1 MGNHKKKQEGV
12 FIALFALSTLVVIG
26 LAIGFMSNTVNN
38 LLAGQGQV
46 MAGKQSYW
54 LAYSGMEITSTNR
67 FAGITAGT
75 NTYTLEGGTI
85 TTIGA
90 NVGAGKFNGSDITD
104 EITSTGTIADGSRQL
119 KWTLGNPSP
128 AEYALFLKNSNSNKN
143 TDWVEIDGIQSE
155 MEMNGVCDQSKAEHT
170 TYTLCNA
177 GAADHEP
184 PGAGH
189 FNITYTVGSEA
200 ADYTVS
206 FWVRSDFTT
215 MQATSGAGNSAT
227 RCWLFGVT
235 EADGVDKTQGI
246 QIGIRTENGSAD
258 EGYLEFRYDNEKN
271 VNAHFSE
278 NGSATQMT
286 SNNWYHVAYYRT
298 VSDYYG
304 YAYLNGVY
312 QGKYVDPS
320 SFEADD
326 IWRLGTDMDNPGP
339 TQSEN
344 FGGLLDEVAV
354 WKTALSKAQIQSLYI
369 QGKSFDIAVNMGT
382 NLVAY
387 WNFDNNSNDQSSPAY
402 HSTITGAAYTGF

>member
-1 MGNHKKKQEGV
+1 MDNHKKIQEGV
-12 FIALFALSTLVVIG
+12 FIALFALSTLVVLG
-26 LAIGFMSNTVNN
+26 LAIGFMSNTVND

-67 FAGITAGT
+67 FAGIPAGT

-104 EITSTGTIADGSRQL
+104 EITSTGAIADGSRQL

-155 MEMNGVCDQSKAEHT
+155 MEMNGVCDQSVGGHT
-170 TYTLCNA
+170 TKTVCDD
-177 GAADHEP
+177 GATDHDDNLT
-184 PGAGH
+184 GH
-189 FNITYTVGSEA
+189 FNITYVVGSEA

-206 FWVRSDFTT
+206 FWVRPDFTT

-246 QIGIRTENGSAD
+246 QIGIRTENGSAN
-258 EGYLEFRYDNEKN
+258 EGYLEFLYDSQKN
-271 VNAHFSE
+271 VNADFLE

-312 QGKYVDPS
+312 QGKYADPS

-354 WKTALSKAQIQSLYI
+354 WKTALSEAQIQSLYI
-369 QGKSFDIAVNMGT
+369 QGKSFDIFGNMGT

-387 WNFDNNSNDQSSPAY
+387 WNFDNNSNDQSGNSNHA
-402 HSTITGAAYTGF
+402 TITGAAYTGF

>member
-1 MGNHKKKQEGV
+1 MGNHKKTQEGV
-12 FIALFALSTLVVIG
+12 FIALFALSTLVVIS
-26 LAIGFMSNTVNN
+26 LAIGFMSNTVND

-67 FAGITAGT
+67 FAEITAGT

-104 EITSTGTIADGSRQL
+104 EITSTGAIADGSRQL

-184 PGAGH
+184 AGPGH

-206 FWVRSDFTT
+206 FWVRPDFTT

-258 EGYLEFRYDNEKN
+258 EGYLEFLYDSQKN
-271 VNAHFSE
+271 VNADFLE

-312 QGKYVDPS
+312 QGKYADPS

-326 IWRLGTDMDNPGP
+326 IWRLGTDMDEPGP

-354 WKTALSKAQIQSLYI
+354 WKTALSEAQIQSLYI
-369 QGKSFDIAVNMGT
+369 QGKSFDIFGNMGT

-387 WNFDNNSNDQSSPAY
+387 WNFDNNSNDQSDNSNQA
-402 HSTITGAAYTGF
+402 TITGAAYTGF